1 MTTTMTTSHA
11 SVTGRLRRRVAQI
24 TPGQA
29 GAVPDERA
37 SSLP

>member
-1 MTTTMTTSHA
+1 MTLAPATDPSRA
-11 SVTGRLRRRVAQI
+11 ARLRRRVAQI
-24 TPGQA
+24 TPDQA